1 MTVGGDRKATYRLI
15 GALVAGLLIGAF
27 VVLTVTGAFCD
38 SDSGDSGASAGPA
51 LGVADGGSGDGSGI
65 AAANSDRLT
74 QAVLSPVDGG
84 DASGRALFGRL
95 RDAIVLQV
103 EAEGLEP
110 SPPGQSYA
118 VWLYRSPQVV
128 LRIGAVRV
136 GESGGIAAQFPI
148 PAQVLAYVASG
159 AFDRISLSLTPDGAY
174 EAEVAKAKTKRGLPT
189 YTGIEILSGKITGPV
204 IRAGAGG

>member
-1 MTVGGDRKATYRLI
+1 MTVEGDRKATCRLI

-38 SDSGDSGASAGPA
+38 SDSSDSGASAGSAPA
-51 LGVADGGSGDGSGI
+51 IADGGSGDGSGI

-95 RDAIVLQV
+95 RDAVVLQI

-110 SPPGQSYA
+110 SPPGQSYT

-159 AFDRISLSLTPDGAY
+159 AFDRISLSLTADGAY
-174 EAEVAKAKTKRGLPT
+174 EAEVAKAKRERSLPT
-189 YTGIEILSGKITGPV
+189 YTGTEILQGKITGPV
-204 IRAGAGG
+204 VRAGPGG